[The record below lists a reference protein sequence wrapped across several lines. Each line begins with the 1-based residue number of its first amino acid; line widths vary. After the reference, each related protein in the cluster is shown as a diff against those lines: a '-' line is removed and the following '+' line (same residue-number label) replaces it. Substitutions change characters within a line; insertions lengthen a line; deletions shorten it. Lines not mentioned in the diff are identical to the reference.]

1 MRPVL
6 LPLLSAA
13 FLGLMAPAARAD
25 DAPPD
30 VKDEAGL
37 FTPEAV
43 KQAERAIGEVRKN
56 YHLDLTVDTVRAL
69 PALDHKWLYFWDR
82 RQRNAFLENWAR
94 ERAKAA
100 GVDGIFVEICNRPRD
115 VHVVVWPPERA
126 QKFTER
132 DCERV
137 RRFLVRRLQTGSPD
151 EALLATVAK
160 VSDLLEA
167 RATHQDDESL
177 SANTFVVAVVVA
189 GLFGA
194 WGALRLVRLRL
205 RRAAPDGGAQER
217 ADRAAER
224 PARMGAMFGT
234 PAAFWLY
241 DKLFLKLP
249 PAPGAAPPFFGEPAA
264 APEHAEEAPPSAD
277 HADAPVQDVPT

>member
-13 FLGLMAPAARAD
+13 LLGLSAAGVRAEETPA
-25 DAPPD
+25 PD

-37 FTPEAV
+37 FTPDAV
-43 KQAERAIGEVRKN
+43 KKAEHGIAEIRTN
-56 YHLDLTVDTVRAL
+56 YHIDLSVDTVRAL
-69 PALDHKWLYFWDR
+69 PPSDHKWLYFWDR
-82 RQRNAFLENWAR
+82 RQRNRFLENWAR
-94 ERAKAA
+94 ERARAA
-100 GVDGIFVEICNRPRD
+100 GVDGVFIQICTRPRD
-115 VHVVVWPPERA
+115 VRVVVWPPESG
-126 QKFTER
+126 QKFTEA

-137 RRFLVRRLQTGSPD
+137 RSFLVRRLQTGSPD

-167 RATHQDDESL
+167 RATGQDDESL
-177 SANTFVVAVVVA
+177 SASTVVVGALVA

-205 RRAAPDGGAQER
+205 RRAAPDGGTREKAE
-217 ADRAAER
+217 RAAER
-224 PARMGAMFGT
+224 PARLAALFGT

-249 PAPGAAPPFFGEPAA
+249 PAPGAAPLFDEPAA
-264 APEHAEEAPPSAD
+264 AAELPEGHD